1 MGDTVALAMAA
12 TRGPAALPH
21 LEALRAC
28 GLSEREMRHFL
39 RIASR
44 RQMENLGPQA
54 AAALREQ
61 DAALWKALLA
71 VSREGDSSLNPGM
84 ISVALA
90 SSSAEIVRSTLGYL
104 LQEAVKDRRLPES
117 ISPELVIEGRESDDV
132 ETSFMRELMKRHL
145 GQKSKEDAA
154 WIEARKRNEP
164 TLIPFYKHEFVSL
177 LTKRELEAL
186 SEQSTGDKK
195 ELGRRLHEKSFP
207 NFMPTLD
214 GKTEVTTRTVF
225 GYPKDF
231 FKDVLARS
239 GCQLARGRIG
249 GGQVMYGSDGRPRV
263 VNPHRLTAPAD
274 CDDAI
279 ETLLLSMLP
288 PAEDLDGTVFQEI
301 LYVLLNPNAL
311 ACEQSFKPAEDT
323 RSKNL
328 GSVSF
333 PEKMEAPKKKR
344 DLAPV
349 YPESA
354 KSEHV
359 EGIVILEAVL
369 TSKGCVRS
377 LEVLKSVDPRLDVAA
392 INAVSEWS
400 YEPARRNGQALG
412 ITMSVTVNF
421 ALH

>member
-1 MGDTVALAMAA
+1 
-12 TRGPAALPH
+12 
-21 LEALRAC
+21 
-28 GLSEREMRHFL
+28 
-39 RIASR
+39 
-44 RQMENLGPQA
+44 
-54 AAALREQ
+54 
-61 DAALWKALLA
+61 
-71 VSREGDSSLNPGM
+71 M

-90 SSSAEIVRSTLGYL
+90 SSSAEIVRITLWHV
-104 LQEAVKDRRLPES
+104 LQETAEEGKLPDS
-117 ISPELVIEGRESDDV
+117 VSPELATEGRESDDV
-132 ETSFMRELMKRHL
+132 ETSFMRELMKRLL
-145 GQKSKEDAA
+145 GQKPNEDAA
-154 WIEARKRNEP
+154 WIEARKRDEP
-164 TLIPFYKHEFVSL
+164 TQIASYNLRLIPL

-186 SEQSTGDKK
+186 SEQSSGDKK
-195 ELGRRLHEKSFP
+195 TLGRVLKRREGFP
-207 NFMPTLD
+207 NFQSFVDSRP
-214 GKTEVTTRTVF
+214 EVTRRTVF

-231 FKDVLARS
+231 FKDVLAQS
-239 GCQLARGRIG
+239 GCRLARGRIG
-249 GGQVMYGSDGRPRV
+249 GGQVMYGADGRPRV
-263 VNPHRLTAPAD
+263 VNPHKLTAPAD

-301 LYVLLNPNAL
+301 LYVLLSPNAL
-311 ACEQSFKPAEDT
+311 ACEQSFTPAEDT
-323 RSKNL
+323 RPKNL

-354 KSEHV
+354 KKERV
-359 EGIVILEAVL
+359 EGIVILEAVI

-400 YEPARRNGQALG
+400 YEPARRNGEPLD